1 MNTIKPILAALA
13 LTFAATAGAQTLKME
28 PQVVG
33 VTTYEASTAVNL
45 VVVKPE
51 IKLDNLDPS
60 VFTVNTNGT
69 ERNVLTAYP
78 SDSRGAFNPEGE
90 YVALGLEKATGRGL
104 GLSIRNG
111 VWRDEYSV
119 KVGLKKGKVLKV
131 GKQKFTAIDCETD
144 KAAKD
149 FISEADYFNK
159 GTFTGRNTGKS
170 GDVTLTYAAY
180 EPWSL
185 RGDGKENPL
194 IIWLHGAGEGGVD
207 VSITLLGNEVV
218 SLIRPEIQSH
228 FTTEGG
234 AGGAYVLSVQC
245 PTMWMGTSKGFGR
258 GDYPSIYANVLKSC
272 IDDYVDRHP
281 DVDRKRI
288 YIGGCSNGGYMT
300 MHMLIRNPKYFAAAY
315 PTCEAYMD
323 VNISDNDIKALAEE
337 NIWIVQSY
345 DDTTVDPKAHC
356 IPTFQRLMKAGA
368 KNVWMS
374 MFENVQGID
383 NPGQRL
389 MGHFSWCYVFN
400 DAVTLSQEQSTDDV
414 KPTNNGGGTVAPQG
428 HANLFEWMNAQVL
441 TDPEPAPQ
449 QFGGRRA
456 PAQAPKSRILE
467 EGGTGP
473 YKAIMMEEASLATHT
488 IFRPQDLSAFSKDNP
503 LPVLVW
509 GNGGCANS
517 PSGHVNFLNEVASQG
532 FLIVAIGPSN
542 YQQLEGP
549 RPGQTGAMPGGMP
562 QMRPGQG
569 GQRPQGAPQ
578 GAPQGG
584 QRPQGERPRMGGG
597 GMPGGGMPGG
607 MSMGDPAG
615 LKQALEWAIAQNADK
630 NSPYYGKLDIDNIAA
645 AGMSCGG
652 LQALHMSDDAR
663 IKTIMVMNSGFING
677 GNDKASLAK
686 MKQKSVIWILGG
698 NTDIA
703 WENGLDDFKQMSG
716 PMPAFLASLDGI
728 GHGGTYMQPHGGDYA
743 KVATAWLK
751 WWLKGDK
758 EAAKMFTGSEPGVG
772 KMENWIYLRKNIE

>member
-1 MNTIKPILAALA
+1 MNRIQSILAVMAM
-13 LTFAATAGAQTLKME
+13 TVAASAGAQTLKMA

-51 IKLDNLDPS
+51 IKLDSLDPS

-69 ERNVLTAYP
+69 ERNVLSAYP
-78 SDSRGAFNPEGE
+78 SDSRGAYDPDGQ
-90 YVALGLEKATGRGL
+90 YVALGLEKASGRGL
-104 GLSIRNG
+104 GLSIRSG
-111 VWRDEYSV
+111 VWNEAYSL

-144 KAAKD
+144 KALKD
-149 FISEADYFNK
+149 FLSEADYFDK

-185 RGDGKENPL
+185 KGDGKENPL
-194 IIWLHGAGEGGVD
+194 VIWLHGGGEGGLD

-245 PTMWMGTSKGFGR
+245 PTMWMGTSKGFGH
-258 GDYPSIYANVLKSC
+258 GEYPSLYADVLKSC

-288 YIGGCSNGGYMT
+288 YLGGCSNGGYMT
-300 MHMLIRNPKYFAAAY
+300 MHMLIRNPRYFAAAY
-315 PTCEAYMD
+315 PTCEAYLD
-323 VNISDNDIKALAEE
+323 ANISDNEIKALAEE

-345 DDTTVDPKAHC
+345 DDTTVDPKTHC
-356 IPTFQRLMKAGA
+356 IPTFQRMVKAGA

-383 NPGQRL
+383 NPGQPL
-389 MGHFSWCYVFN
+389 MGHFSWCYLFN
-400 DAVTLSQEQSTDDV
+400 DAVRKSQEQSAGDV
-414 KPTNNGGGTVAPQG
+414 KPSNDGGGSVAPQG
-428 HANLFEWMNAQVL
+428 HANIFEWMNAQVL

-449 QFGGRRA
+449 PRRGGGA
-456 PAQAPKSRILE
+456 PARAQKSRIVE
-467 EGGTGP
+467 EGGSGP
-473 YKAIMMEEASLATHT
+473 YKAVMMEEASLPTHT
-488 IFRPQDLSAFSKDNP
+488 IFRPQDLSAFGKGKR
-503 LPVLVW
+503 LPVVVW

-532 FLIVAIGPSN
+532 YLIVAIGPSN
-542 YQQLEGP
+542 YQQVEGP
-549 RPGQTGAMPGGMP
+549 RPGQTGAMPGGRP

-584 QRPQGERPRMGGG
+584 ERPQMRPGG
-597 GMPGGGMPGG
+597 GMPGGGMPQMPGG

-615 LKQALEWAIAQNADK
+615 LKQALEWVLAQNADPA
-630 NSPYYGKLDIDNIAA
+630 SSYYGKLDIDNIAA

-663 IKTIMVMNSGFING
+663 IKTILVMNSGFFNG
-677 GNDKASLAK
+677 GNDKASLNK

-698 NTDIA
+698 TTDIA
-703 WENGLDDFKQMSG
+703 WENGLDDFKQLQG
-716 PMPAFLASLDGI
+716 AMPAFLASLDGI
-728 GHGGTYMQPHGGDYA
+728 GHGGTYMQPFGGDYA
-743 KVATAWLK
+743 KVATAWLD
-751 WWLKGDK
+751 WWLKGDAK
-758 EAAKMFTGSEPGVG
+758 AATMFTGPKPGVSQ
-772 KMENWIYLRKNIE
+772 MENWMYLRKNIE